1 MDVVTGVAGL
11 LLTGGSSRRMGRD
24 KATIV
29 VAGEELAARAAAV
42 LRAALA
48 GPLMEVGP
56 GRSGL
61 PALAEDPPGGGPL
74 AAIAAASSVLD
85 CSHPA
90 FVLAVDMPAVTP
102 ELVRLLAGH
111 PATRSVLPADEEGRL
126 QPLCARWSPAAL
138 AAAPALLAA
147 GERSLRA
154 LIDAAPIMV
163 VPPDE
168 WRAVAGPHALLDAD
182 TPADLERLETLL

>member
-1 MDVVTGVAGL
+1 MDVVIGVAGL
-11 LLTGGSSRRMGRD
+11 LLTGGGSRRMGRD
-24 KATIV
+24 KASIV
-29 VAGEELAARAAAV
+29 VAGEELAVRAAAV

-48 GPLMEVGP
+48 GPLLEVGP

-74 AAIAAASSVLD
+74 AAIAAAAAVLD
-85 CSHPA
+85 CSHAA

-102 ELVRLLAGH
+102 GLVRLIAGH
-111 PATRSVLPADEEGRL
+111 PATTSVLPADDEGRL

-138 AAAPALLAA
+138 AAAADLVAS

-154 LIDAAPIMV
+154 LIDAAPVTVMA
-163 VPPDE
+163 PAE
-168 WRAVAGPHALLDAD
+168 WRAVAAPHALLDAD
-182 TPADLERLETLL
+182 TPAELARLETLL